1 MLSLTTKE
9 SIILFDMTFYTPV
22 DGVAMGSPLGP
33 SLANAFLCH
42 HETKW
47 LNDCPDKFKPVFYK
61 RNVDDIFVLFKRPEH
76 VKSFVDYMNSKHKN
90 INFSFET
97 EKDGQMPFL
106 DVNVFRE
113 NGKFVTNVYRKETFT
128 GVYTNFSS
136 FIPLEHKFG
145 LVYTLLH
152 RCFCL
157 VSDMS
162 KFHFEIEKLKEI
174 LLSNGYSNNF
184 FDNMSKFHFEIEKLK
199 EILLSNGYSNNFF
212 DKCIS
217 KFMNKLYIKKPVMLT
232 VPKKQLYLVLPFMGK
247 MSALV
252 KSGLARSLHKRLP
265 FCKVKIIFKTSNRLK
280 NYFSFKDVVPEP
292 LRSCQ
297 IYNFT
302 CGSCNASYIG
312 KTFRHM
318 KVRVSEHQ
326 GVSPRTGKHLK
337 GTLSTS
343 VRDHMLDCNHIVAW
357 DDFKVLGRESNHWLL
372 EIKESLF
379 IKRDRPS
386 LNKNIYSQELFLF

>member
-1 MLSLTTKE
+1 
-9 SIILFDMTFYTPV
+9 
-22 DGVAMGSPLGP
+22 
-33 SLANAFLCH
+33 
-42 HETKW
+42 
-47 LNDCPDKFKPVFYK
+47 
-61 RNVDDIFVLFKRPEH
+61 
-76 VKSFVDYMNSKHKN
+76 
-90 INFSFET
+90 
-97 EKDGQMPFL
+97 MPFL

-128 GVYTNFSS
+128 GVCTNFSS

-157 VSDMS
+157 VSD
-162 KFHFEIEKLKEI
+162 
-174 LLSNGYSNNF
+174 
-184 FDNMSKFHFEIEKLK
+184 MSKFHFEIEKLK

-265 FCKVKIIFKTSNRLK
+265 FCKVKIIFKISNRLK

-337 GTLSTS
+337 
-343 VRDHMLDCNHIVAW
+343 
-357 DDFKVLGRESNHWLL
+357 
-372 EIKESLF
+372 
-379 IKRDRPS
+379 
-386 LNKNIYSQELFLF
+386 ELCQPP